1 VAESIH
7 RLMPPRDWALLV
19 LLSILWGGS
28 FFFIG
33 VAVKALP
40 PLTIVALRLALA
52 ALLLLGVLRAMG
64 LAMPRDRASLTAFC
78 GMGLLNNVIP
88 FCLLV
93 WGQTRIASGLAAILN
108 ATTPVW
114 TVIFAHLLTPDEK
127 MTGHGL
133 AGVGLGFGG
142 VIVLVGPD
150 AVLGMQ
156 ADLWAQ
162 IACLAATVC
171 YAFAGIYGRRF
182 KQMGLAPMT
191 TAVGQL
197 VASSALLLPVAIIFD
212 RPWNLAAPGLPTWSA
227 IVGLAV
233 LSTALGYVIYFRLL
247 ASAGAINLTLVT
259 LLVPV
264 SAVMLGR
271 TVLGEKLATRSFVGM
286 GLVGLGLL
294 AIDGRA
300 FTWWREQLR
309 RAVAQSRRSP

>member
-1 VAESIH
+1 MAESIN
-7 RLMPPRDWALLV
+7 RRMPPWDWALLV
-19 LLSILWGGS
+19 LLSLLWGGS
-28 FFFIG
+28 FFFVG

-40 PLTIVALRLALA
+40 PLTIVALRVGIA
-52 ALLLLGVLRAMG
+52 ALLLLGVVRAMG
-64 LAMPRDRASLTAFC
+64 LVMPRDRASLIAFSS
-78 GMGLLNNVIP
+78 MGLLNNVIP

-93 WGQTRIASGLAAILN
+93 WGQTHIASGLAAILN

-114 TVIFAHLLTPDEK
+114 TVIVAHLLTPDEK

-142 VIVLVGPD
+142 VIILVGPD
-150 AVLGMQ
+150 AVRGMQ

-191 TAVGQL
+191 TAAGQL
-197 VASSALLLPVAIIFD
+197 VASSALLLPAAIIFD
-212 RPWNLAAPGLPTWSA
+212 QPWTLAPPALSTWGA
-227 IVGLAV
+227 IVGIAT
-233 LSTALGYVIYFRLL
+233 LSTALGYIIYFRLL
-247 ASAGAINLTLVT
+247 ASAGAINLMLVT
-259 LLVPV
+259 LLIPV

-271 TVLGEKLATRSFVGM
+271 TVLGEELDTRSFVGM
-286 GLVGLGLL
+286 GVVGLGLL

-300 FTWWREQLR
+300 FTWSKDQLR
-309 RAVAQSRRSP
+309 RAVAQKRRP